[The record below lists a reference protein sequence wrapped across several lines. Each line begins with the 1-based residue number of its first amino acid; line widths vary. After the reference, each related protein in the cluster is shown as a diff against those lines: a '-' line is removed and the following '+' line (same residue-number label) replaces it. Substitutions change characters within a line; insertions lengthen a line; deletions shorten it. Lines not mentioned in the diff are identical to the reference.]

1 MATEPTPMFP
11 TPEEAEYAFYEAM
24 RQGDAAQ
31 MMRVWSDDED
41 VVCIH
46 PGSLRTLGPGAI
58 REAWEHLFTSGPISA
73 FPAQVKAMT
82 GVMSA
87 VHVLIEQIIVNTP
100 RGKDTVNFYATNIY
114 QKGPE
119 GWRMIVHHA
128 SPAPRE
134 ADLFDR
140 PDASRTLH

>member
-1 MATEPTPMFP
+1 MFA

-24 RQGDAAQ
+24 RQGDAAL

-41 VVCIH
+41 AVCIH
-46 PGSLRTLGPGAI
+46 PGGLRILGPRAI
-58 REAWEHLFTSGPISA
+58 RASWERVFANGPVNAS
-73 FPAQVKAMT
+73 PSQVKAVT

-87 VHVLIEQIIVNTP
+87 VHLLIERIRVNTP
-100 RGKDTVNFYATNIY
+100 RGKDTLHFYATNLY

-134 ADLFDR
+134 AEMLDR
-140 PDASRTLH
+140 PDPARTLH

>member
-1 MATEPTPMFP
+1 MFP

-41 VVCIH
+41 VACIH
-46 PGSLRTLGPGAI
+46 PGGLRTLGPRAV
-58 REAWEHLFTSGPISA
+58 REAWEHLFSNGPIAA
-73 FPAQVKAMT
+73 FPGQVKAMT
-82 GVMSA
+82 GVMNA
-87 VHVLIEQIIVNTP
+87 VHVLIEQIVVNTP
-100 RGKDTVNFYATNIY
+100 RGKDTLSFYTTNIY

-128 SPAPRE
+128 SAAPRE
-134 ADLFDR
+134 AELLDR
-140 PDASRTLH
+140 PDFSRTLH

>member
-1 MATEPTPMFP
+1 MFP

-24 RQGDAAQ
+24 RQGDAAL

-46 PGSLRTLGPGAI
+46 PGGLRTLGPRAV
-58 REAWEHLFTSGPISA
+58 REAWKQIFANGPISA

-82 GVMSA
+82 GVMNA
-87 VHVLIEQIIVNTP
+87 VHTLIEQIMVDTP
-100 RGKDTVNFYATNIY
+100 RGKDTLSFYTTNIY
-114 QKGPE
+114 QKGPK

-128 SPAPRE
+128 SAAPRE
-134 ADLFDR
+134 AELLDR
-140 PDASRTLH
+140 PDPSRTLH